1 MELSAG
7 GNRKERA
14 FNVCIVRITPPIC
27 ALILRGATDGQV
39 VLIGKH
45 SWYVLCTT
53 PGLKNFVKLGWV
65 GVVGSAAGYMEVR
78 PMY

>member
-1 MELSAG
+1 MVGLAQL
-7 GNRKERA
+7 
-14 FNVCIVRITPPIC
+14 IC
-27 ALILRGATDGQV
+27 ALFLRGGTDGQTDRLS
-39 VLIGKH
+39 LIGKH
-45 SWYVLCTT
+45 SWYVLCPT

>member
-1 MELSAG
+1 M
-7 GNRKERA
+7 
-14 FNVCIVRITPPIC
+14 VRLAPLIC
-27 ALILRGATDGQV
+27 ALFQRRGTDGQTDK
-39 VLIGKH
+39 LSLMGKH